1 MSVDINLCHSDATCS
16 EVCMW
21 QRRAKPHACMR
32 GDLYLPVPKRAALL
46 LFPEFVPVTRSLHIP
61 KYALDILG
69 V

>member
-1 MSVDINLCHSDATCS
+1 
-16 EVCMW
+16 MW